1 MVSLNTH
8 NPLSYKEWKSYYE
21 DSFDASE
28 LPILYNNYL
37 TEWKTEKLQKNSDDD
52 LYVRNTYTEFLQSLN
67 LSTLADRSP
76 LDRKIVRFLDRIKT
90 NNIYELELAVHYY
103 SVIIKDQLKEV
114 RGLREELKF
123 TKTKNNLKSSKTGII
138 NYLRNFIIRLL
149 SDDTFVTEGTR
160 TLVSDINVPKIAN
173 NFTINLNTYASDEF
187 VYNFHKV
194 DKNLVLNI
202 PQRIIEEVPNITQ
215 ALTVNG
221 ARGPIKMAINT
232 IGAPNSILGINQ
244 PFSNYERLPVRY
256 FRNEEKTLNN
266 LKFIIERDLIRK
278 YVSNDLYYINSIGKE
293 VHKLFE
299 HTNTTNNLSQ
309 RYSPNLFKQLI
320 NIKHNEIYPQ
330 QLSFYNTGVTVFHSS
345 NLTYSIELS
354 SLRGHEYILP
364 DPSKFESGV
373 KCVGE
378 VTDTCTGE
386 KLKNIYRKRKPPFKF
401 KAKNAQ
407 FKNDNINPGVNIYN
421 NKLLRNYGYQSK
433 ENSLDYSF
441 TGINKKEDAISFWND
456 DPTHVIWKNE
466 DTYPIEDLNVYPE
479 TTRLNDLLIYN
490 KTGIKIRSDVYGN
503 EFYFVKS
510 VYPKRKADAANIPA
524 AATTTT
530 TCLTTAEYYDGLFFD
545 TLLTAISSA
554 KYKTSGT
561 LYSSV
566 TGSYDTFILAND
578 GTGSVLGR
586 TSCTN
591 GEADGFNAPLTEFSC
606 TTIFSNALSCGSV
619 SAASAIDCGPFI
631 DHPGT
636 GTDLMSINFQETTV
650 PYYTIDTTAIYTN
663 NATKFESTSLNNFA
677 ATPIP
682 LFQQQYVNAGEI
694 YIRNVATQ
702 LVEPLSTVFVDVFN
716 KHTNGWTDGSATGNT
731 KSNILSTSNI
741 VDFDIVERTIYIQT
755 SAETVTEKYKF
766 EDKVFKVDAGSK
778 TLVLSS

>member
-8 NPLSYKEWKSYYE
+8 NPLSYKEWKSHYE

-37 TEWKTEKLQKNSDDD
+37 TEWKTEKLDTQTDDD
-52 LYVRNTYTEFLQSLN
+52 IYVRNTYAQFLKNIN
-67 LSTLADRSP
+67 LSTID
-76 LDRKIVRFLDRIKT
+76 KNIVRFLDRIKT

-103 SVIIKDQLKEV
+103 SVIIKDQLKTV
-114 RGLREELKF
+114 RNLREELKF
-123 TKTKNNLKSSKTGII
+123 TKIKNKLKSSKVGITK
-138 NYLRNFIIRLL
+138 YLKNFVIRLL
-149 SDDTFVTEGTR
+149 SDDAFVTENTN
-160 TLVSDINVPKIAN
+160 TLLSDVNLPKIAN

-194 DKNLVLNI
+194 DKNLILDI
-202 PQRIIEEVPNITQ
+202 PQRVVDEAPNISQ
-215 ALTVNG
+215 VLTVTKNG
-221 ARGPIKMAINT
+221 KPVKVTINN
-232 IGAPNSILGINQ
+232 IGSPSSTLGINQ
-244 PFSNYERLPVRY
+244 PFANYERLPVRY
-256 FRNEEKTLNN
+256 FRDEEKILSN

-278 YVSNDLYYINSIGKE
+278 YVSNDLYYIDSVAKE
-293 VHKLFE
+293 VNKLFE

-354 SLRGHEYILP
+354 SLRGHEYIIP

-378 VTDTCTGE
+378 VTDSCTGQ
-386 KLKNIYRKRKPPFKF
+386 KLRNIYRKRKPPFKY

-456 DPTHVIWKNE
+456 DPTHVIWLND
-466 DTYPIEDLNVYPE
+466 DTYPIQDLNVYPE
-479 TTRLNDLLIYN
+479 TARLDDLLIYN
-490 KTGIKIRSDVYGN
+490 KTGIKIRSDIYGN

-510 VYPKRKADAANIPA
+510 VYPKRKADAAHIA
-524 AATTTT
+524 AIATTTT
-530 TCLTTAEYYDGLFFD
+530 ACITSAEYYDGLFFD

-554 KYKTSGT
+554 EYRTNGT

-566 TGSYDTFILAND
+566 TGMYDTFIVSKTTRCADGAND
-578 GTGSVLGR
+578 NFSAPF
-586 TSCTN
+586 SAANCT
-591 GEADGFNAPLTEFSC
+591 EAQF
-606 TTIFSNALSCGSV
+606 NALSCNSV
-619 SAASAIDCGPFI
+619 SATSAIDCGSFKN
-631 DHPGT
+631 HPGT

-702 LVEPLSTVFVDVFN
+702 LIEPLSTVFVNVFN
-716 KHTNGWTDGSATGNT
+716 KHTDGWTDGSATGNT

-741 VDFDIVERTIYIQT
+741 VDFDIVESTIYIQT
-755 SAETVTEKYKF
+755 SAETITEKYKF
-766 EDKVFKVDAGSK
+766 EDKVFKVDASSK
-778 TLVLSS
+778 TLVLST